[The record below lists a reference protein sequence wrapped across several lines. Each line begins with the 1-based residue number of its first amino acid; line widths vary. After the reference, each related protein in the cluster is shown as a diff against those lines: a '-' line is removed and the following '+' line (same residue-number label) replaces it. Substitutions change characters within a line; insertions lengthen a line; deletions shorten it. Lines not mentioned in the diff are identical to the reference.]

1 MTTQESTVKNVRI
14 IRRTSAWQ
22 FINFRELYAYRDML
36 RFLTWRSIKARYAQ
50 SAIGI
55 GWAIIQPLFQMLMFT
70 VIFGSIAK
78 IDSGG
83 APYAL
88 FSLVGLVPWTYFSNA
103 LAGSSGSLVSNA
115 GMISKVYFPR
125 IILPLSD
132 VIAKLFDFAIAL
144 VLAWIV
150 LLCMGYWPG
159 INALLLPYLLLL
171 MMITSLGIGLW
182 LTALAIQFRDVAHA
196 LGFVIQLMM
205 YASPVIYPTTSV
217 PEALTLPVLGEVPIR
232 TLYAL
237 NPMVGV
243 IEGFRAIMLGTEPVP
258 YVWIGLGTGT
268 ALVSLLTGLMYFRS
282 REKVFADV
290 V

>member
-1 MTTQESTVKNVRI
+1 
-14 IRRTSAWQ
+14 
-22 FINFRELYAYRDML
+22 ML

-55 GWAIIQPLFQMLMFT
+55 GWAVIQPLFQMLMFT

-78 IDSGG
+78 IDSGDV
-83 APYAL
+83 PYAL

-103 LAGSSGSLVSNA
+103 LTGSSNSLVSNA

-150 LLCMGYWPG
+150 LLCMGYLPG
-159 INALLLPYLLLL
+159 INVLLLPYLLLL
-171 MMITSLGIGLW
+171 MMMTSLGIGLW

-196 LGFVIQLMM
+196 LSFIIQLMM

-217 PEALTLPVLGEVPIR
+217 PESANLPVLGEVPIR
-232 TLYAL
+232 MLYAL

-243 IEGFRAIMLGTEPVP
+243 MEGFRAIMLEPSR
-258 YVWIGLGTGT
+258 YRMFGLGS
-268 ALVSLLTGLMYFRS
+268 VQEPR
-282 REKVFADV
+282 
-290 V
+290 